1 MGILRQILGQA
12 EATEGEKSKYLL
24 ANSVV
29 HCSLFGEE
37 KERRKERKRE
47 MRERGSECDKKRKKI
62 KEKKIKEIV
71 ILISLFLKK
80 GN

>member
-62 KEKKIKEIV
+62 KEKK
-71 ILISLFLKK
+71 
-80 GN
+80 